1 MIMRRIA
8 RPMLA
13 AVFVSGGI
21 EQLRNPK
28 PRMQAAEP
36 VIDMTIG
43 KVEDKLPDEVPTDA
57 ESLVK
62 IDAAVKIGAGLALA
76 LNKFPRLAAL
86 LLAGSLI
93 PTTAAGHRFWECEDP
108 QERAAQRNLF
118 FKNVGLL
125 GGLMIAA
132 GDTHG
137 KPSLAWR
144 AKHAASAASGTF
156 AGGTAAAAGKL
167 QEIADTASGKTQKLV
182 DTAGGKAHKLAGT
195 AGGKAQELAGT
206 ASGKVQEAAGTVTG
220 SVKGA
225 AKGSAKGF
233 KAATGT
239 AKTLLPG

>member
-13 AVFVSGGI
+13 AIFVSGGI

-28 PRMQAAEP
+28 PPMQAAEP
-36 VIDMTIG
+36 VVDKTVG
-43 KVEDKLPDEVPTDA
+43 KVEDKLPDEVPTDT

-62 IDAAVKIGAGLALA
+62 IDAVVKIGAGLALA
-76 LNKFPRLAAL
+76 LNTFPRLAAL

-93 PTTAAGHRFWECEDP
+93 PTTAVAHRFWECEDP
-108 QERAAQRNLF
+108 QERAAQRTHF
-118 FKNVGLL
+118 VKNVGLL

-144 AKHAASAASGTF
+144 TKHAASAASGTV
-156 AGGTAAAAGKL
+156 AGSTAAAAGKL
-167 QEIADTASGKTQKLV
+167 QELTDTATGKAQQLADTATGKAQKLA
-182 DTAGGKAHKLAGT
+182 DTAGGKAQKLAD
-195 AGGKAQELAGT
+195 T
-206 ASGKVQEAAGTVTG
+206 ASGKVQEAAG

-239 AKTLLPG
+239 AKSLLPG